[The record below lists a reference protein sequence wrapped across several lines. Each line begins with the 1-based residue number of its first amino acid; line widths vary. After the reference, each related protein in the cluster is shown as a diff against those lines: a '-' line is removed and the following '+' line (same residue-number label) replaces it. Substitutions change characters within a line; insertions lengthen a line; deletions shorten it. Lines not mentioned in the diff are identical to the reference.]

1 MYHHV
6 GVTTNR
12 RGEVGI
18 VGESKTIVPDI
29 VGRINRF
36 GHGTNGEGLDER
48 LSRFT
53 LAVIQERIDMFVG
66 SFAIAG
72 EFEVETKTLD
82 EIAQL
87 AYFFG
92 IRVVMNTINE
102 WFGFFILNYF
112 NNLGTIN

>member
-1 MYHHV
+1 MDASLLEFLFVAAAFIFGLEQVFCHQSMYHHV

-18 VGESKTIVPDI
+18 VGKSKTIVPDI

-48 LSRFT
+48 LSRFALT
-53 LAVIQERIDMFVG
+53 VIQEGIDMFVG
-66 SFAIAG
+66 SFAIAW

-82 EIAQL
+82 EIA
-87 AYFFG
+87 
-92 IRVVMNTINE
+92 
-102 WFGFFILNYF
+102 
-112 NNLGTIN
+112 